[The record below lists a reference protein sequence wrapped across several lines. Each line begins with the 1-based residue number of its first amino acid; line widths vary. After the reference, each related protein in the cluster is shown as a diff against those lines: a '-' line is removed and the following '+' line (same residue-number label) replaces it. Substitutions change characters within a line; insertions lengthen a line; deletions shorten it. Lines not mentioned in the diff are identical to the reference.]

1 MRDQVFG
8 TKMNIWFNQFAI
20 MSDNFMPENK
30 LQAGEVCDPA
40 LKVLRTKKG
49 VAFSIIM
56 TYNNQRPQKQDIN

>member
-20 MSDNFMPENK
+20 MSDNFALENES
-30 LQAGEVCDPA
+30 QIGEVRDPA

-49 VAFSIIM
+49 GCIFH
-56 TYNNQRPQKQDIN
+56 YHDL